1 MRDILNTYLLG
12 VFSFFLNGNH
22 STTEKMAEQ
31 VPLFF
36 QLQHPRTVCDADVS
50 TRNGKLVFS
59 FINFG
64 IIQYNFKEN
73 DCVSHAIL
81 INYKYYVDTIC
92 YGSILEQFI
101 MSTIVT
107 LGDVMFFVVIL
118 IVLSPRHQR
127 SNVNL

>member
-1 MRDILNTYLLG
+1 MAIILQRKKWQNKYHYFSSYNIQELFVMQMG
-12 VFSFFLNGNH
+12 VQETGNLCF
-22 STTEKMAEQ
+22 
-31 VPLFF
+31 P
-36 QLQHPRTVCDADVS
+36 
-50 TRNGKLVFS
+50 

-81 INYKYYVDTIC
+81 INYKYYINTIC